1 MPSEQ
6 HAPEWRVEVGDARQ
20 LLPKWAKQKRT
31 FAACLTGPP
40 GCGSGALAPVN
51 DIVRYVRAMVAIGE
65 HLRTLLRPPGYW
77 WLLQGAQH
85 TIIPCSVERALQ
97 DAGWSVLCAG
107 GFRQAVNRSH
117 DFVTLLSAA
126 PATDGWAE
134 RDIAGN
140 PCLCLPP
147 LELPGFRFPVLPPML
162 IRACL
167 CLLALKVGDVILDP
181 FCGSAQV
188 GVVARDCGLSFVGIE
203 VDERTAHLADQ
214 RLVAAASVD
223 AQGAE

>member
-188 GVVARDCGLSFVGIE
+188 GVVARDCGFSFVGIE

-214 RLVAAASVD
+214 RLVTAALV
-223 AQGAE
+223 QGAA